1 MMKKLVVV
9 VAVLLILTGGAIGV
23 LKFLKMGP
31 FVEEDMVET
40 EEEVDKDEGKAIF
53 IQMEPILIPIFKGNE
68 VAAKIQLQI
77 KLETSST
84 ENAIKI
90 QRRLTK
96 ISNVFITDLHAF
108 MPRLI
113 KQQERVDVIILKARL
128 REIAARHLEKGMIDD
143 ILVQSVIDTKAQ

>member
-1 MMKKLVVV
+1 MMKKLMMV
-9 VAVLLILTGGAIGV
+9 VAVLLILTGGAVGV
-23 LKFLKMGP
+23 LKFLKVGP
-31 FVEEDMVET
+31 FAEEETVDVEEQQPE
-40 EEEVDKDEGKAIF
+40 DEKVIF
-53 IQMEPILIPIFKGNE
+53 IQMEPILIPIFKDSE

-77 KLETSST
+77 KLETRST

-90 QRRLTK
+90 QRRLPK

-143 ILVQSVIDTKAQ
+143 ILVQSVIDTKAN

>member
-1 MMKKLVVV
+1 MMKKMMII
-9 VAVLLILTGGAIGV
+9 VAVLLILTGGAVGV

-31 FVEEDMVET
+31 FT
-40 EEEVDKDEGKAIF
+40 EEEVVEVEEQEPEEEKAIF
-53 IQMEPILIPIFKGNE
+53 IQMEPILIPIFNGSE

-77 KLETSST
+77 KLETATT

-113 KQQERVDVIILKARL
+113 KQQERVDVIVLKARL
-128 REIAARHLEKGMIDD
+128 REIASRHLEKGLIDD
-143 ILVQSVIDTKAQ
+143 ILIQSVIDTKAE

>member
-1 MMKKLVVV
+1 MMKKIMII
-9 VAVLLILTGGAIGV
+9 VAVLLILTGGAVGV

-31 FVEEDMVET
+31 FM
-40 EEEVDKDEGKAIF
+40 EEEVVEVEDQEPEEEKAIF
-53 IQMEPILIPIFKGNE
+53 IQMEPILIPIFNGSQ

-77 KLETSST
+77 KLETSDT

-113 KQQERVDVIILKARL
+113 KQQERVDVIVLKARL
-128 REIAARHLEKGMIDD
+128 KEIASRHLEKGMIDD
-143 ILVQSVIDTKAQ
+143 ILIQSVIDTKAE